1 MLMHTRGMKRFFLGF
16 LVAIFIGAT
25 AMLVF
30 LNQVHAL
37 STLQGVQIMLNAC
50 GQPIPTYNVGAPTAE
65 GPGTITKSP
74 TSAYLPEQAD
84 ITLTAT
90 PSASSDPDIEA
101 EFVRWENL
109 NIYAVGTNQ
118 TRTQNPIIYKN
129 GGHHIPKA
137 IFRWVY
143 KVHFSVPTGHGHIDV
158 TGYQQY
164 IYIAD
169 VFSRIP
175 GGSTFTVTAVP
186 DAGYEFDFWEM
197 FWSIGYG
204 GTSTS
209 TTNPITFPDTGRA
222 FSMAAHFALPL
233 RVNFGN
239 AGSSIQEGAS
249 TAHLPV
255 TLSRNTL
262 QTVTVYYSFSGTAN
276 GRTDYDNG
284 DDGGFLGAHTELTF
298 EPGET
303 SKTID
308 IPIFED
314 TIPESDETV
323 IVTLTG
329 ISTGSIGTDAVHTL
343 FITDNDTLPQ
353 LSFQAAT
360 SSVSENAGTASI
372 VATLSAP
379 CGQTIT
385 ASYAVTGGTATSGGV
400 DYTLTDGTLTF
411 APNETTKTLSVPIVD
426 DLLFESDETILIS
439 LFNPQNA
446 AQREPSQHTLTI
458 TENDARPSVAFETA
472 TAEGSENAGIA
483 HLNVV
488 LSNPSSETITVA
500 YAAAGG
506 TAQGGGVDYLLTPG
520 TLTFAPG
527 ETTKTIAVSLVN
539 DQVLD
544 PNETV
549 MVTLSDPQNATLG
562 ATATETLTITDN
574 DKTLTVAVTGE
585 GTVAPANGVF
595 DTDSTVSV
603 QATPSTGWR
612 FDHWTGDVTGTTNP
626 VSVTFDTNK
635 TVTAVFVSLQH
646 TLTTSSQG
654 SGTVTPA
661 SGAVDIGTTA
671 QITATPATGWRFDHW
686 TGDASGN
693 ANPVSVLMDGN
704 KTVTAVF
711 VETPTLTTLA
721 QGSGTVTPSSVTLDK
736 GSTVQVSATASE
748 GWQFDH
754 WTGDAYGSENP
765 ITVTLSSNKTV
776 TAVFIQPV
784 TLAVVVQG
792 TGTVTPTSGIY
803 ARDTQLS
810 LQATAGTGYR
820 FDHWEGAATGNINP
834 VLVAM
839 NGDKTVTAVFVPIV
853 QLVVTNQ
860 GQGTVSLNPPG
871 CIYDVNTVV
880 TLTAAASTGW
890 GFSHWE
896 GDLTG
901 NQNPASVTMDTAKT
915 VTAVFQPTYTLTT
928 AVRKNETTEA
938 VGGTVTVSPSGT
950 QQIQGSQVTATAVP
964 SAGYYFVAWEGGIT
978 SNQNPLVFT
987 MNGNTSITAVFAPGY
1002 TLTITTDGQGT
1013 VTPGS
1018 QVVEADSQI
1027 EVTATPA
1034 TDWVFQ
1040 GWDGDECSTENPIV
1054 VTMDRGKRLT
1064 ATFVYRPNATA
1075 FDFESDLNQF
1085 LVDIG
1090 VLTGAV
1096 TDDIFAFDTGDLAY
1110 VTDPTG
1116 VTINKVKM
1124 LAANGIPDVAELR
1137 LLQTVLQQATYN
1149 ESVGGG
1155 CSNDLAW
1162 RSWQKNLLQAQTDL
1176 LAPIPTYLARLTAA
1190 YMTLG
1195 TPGHREAIT
1204 KLLLEHYNVTLS
1216 ATGYDTQGAR
1226 YFDKNGDV
1234 DNDGVWNREEWDA
1247 ALAAQEEPYVGV
1259 ICAATVNTFVQMAMD
1274 ASLPETSES
1283 NGPFIYH
1290 GTDIYDENGVV
1301 FVTADDVVQ
1310 FGSAQHMA
1318 VLAEATGANL
1328 AYLPKTSLTLGTT
1341 TGPDL
1346 KYDANVVDPPGFENV
1361 PLTKGQASTFA
1372 KGRQIRVTLKGT
1384 KREKKWFK
1392 KWYAPNTLVDGMP
1405 NRSVTMRLGND
1416 EQTVAPVKRSVGCT
1430 YLENVTWTANGYQ
1443 PEEAYEGVEDNIK
1456 YVYAPEDTYVTLSYD
1471 EASSGSGTKSGAG
1484 ETCKRLGWY
1493 IGRDGQINSSL
1504 FSTGSIQLALS
1515 FGDVVWP
1522 EILCCA
1528 NEPPDPEY
1536 GDWLS
1541 YNFCWDTLDGK
1552 WELPT
1557 TWFHKIKGDSG
1568 CTTLVSAASGGFASP
1583 GGVLALAPYAPPNDV
1598 LYSDWVICYV
1608 LLKPGYQYEGIS
1620 SSSTTAT
1627 LVLTSQGI
1635 NVTSATG
1642 PVNAQVTT
1650 AQMMTLDADVEVE
1663 GGNVPPALSGVIKNA
1678 DSSSISGFYTRI
1690 SDPDAPLRPH
1700 PNTELIGLQVEVF
1713 SGFNLKRWTGT
1724 CPVFDEHGVLRTDV
1738 ALDAR
1743 EDEPARWVT
1752 DQTIYV
1758 KCADLQSGTLVA
1770 ASPKVRA
1777 VLEQYPMVT
1786 LKQGDREI
1794 RFVQE
1799 DQDRDGIPDDVAT
1812 ISATPEMPTL
1822 EATYIGSGSPPV
1834 WRLEVYY
1841 EGGIRGDNSEHFPI
1855 ETVSGTRKYTDTPS
1869 ISWQV
1874 DWGGHICG
1882 GVATL
1887 YCKRD
1892 GRENTF
1898 KFRVLGYNALQKIV
1912 RERLGNLRSQ
1922 LICWQE
1928 SRFQQFTAQTAFWLS
1943 WNTKPETVNRAKD
1956 NGFGLMQITG
1966 CEPVTNAILWDW
1978 RENINAG
1985 KRFICSCAE
1994 NAGIYV
2000 YQVRTGANWTKETG
2014 GEPENQGTAYPDATA
2029 FTEEQLNMEVWSRYN
2044 SNKRYYDW
2052 KPATTNPNN
2061 PGEWIQRTKE
2071 TPNRTGTDY
2080 ANTIHGYAVK
2090 ISNGEY
2096 PPLWGE
2102 N

>member
-1 MLMHTRGMKRFFLGF
+1 MSS
-16 LVAIFIGAT
+16 VENGA
-25 AMLVF
+25 V
-30 LNQVHAL
+30 
-37 STLQGVQIMLNAC
+37 
-50 GQPIPTYNVGAPTAE
+50 
-65 GPGTITKSP
+65 
-74 TSAYLPEQAD
+74 
-84 ITLTAT
+84 
-90 PSASSDPDIEA
+90 
-101 EFVRWENL
+101 
-109 NIYAVGTNQ
+109 
-118 TRTQNPIIYKN
+118 
-129 GGHHIPKA
+129 
-137 IFRWVY
+137 
-143 KVHFSVPTGHGHIDV
+143 
-158 TGYQQY
+158 
-164 IYIAD
+164 
-169 VFSRIP
+169 
-175 GGSTFTVTAVP
+175 
-186 DAGYEFDFWEM
+186 
-197 FWSIGYG
+197 
-204 GTSTS
+204 
-209 TTNPITFPDTGRA
+209 
-222 FSMAAHFALPL
+222 
-233 RVNFGN
+233 
-239 AGSSIQEGAS
+239 
-249 TAHLPV
+249 
-255 TLSRNTL
+255 
-262 QTVTVYYSFSGTAN
+262 
-276 GRTDYDNG
+276 
-284 DDGGFLGAHTELTF
+284 
-298 EPGET
+298 
-303 SKTID
+303 
-308 IPIFED
+308 
-314 TIPESDETV
+314 
-323 IVTLTG
+323 
-329 ISTGSIGTDAVHTL
+329 GTDAVHTL
-343 FITDNDTLPQ
+343 TITDNEPLTQ
-353 LSFQAAT
+353 LSFQTAT

-372 VATLSAP
+372 VATLNAP
-379 CGQTIT
+379 SGQTIT

-458 TENDARPSVAFETA
+458 TENDTRPSVAFETA

-483 HLNVV
+483 HLNVI
-488 LSNPSSETITVA
+488 LSNPSSETVTVA
-500 YAAAGG
+500 YAATGG
-506 TAQGGGVDYLLTPG
+506 SAQGGGVDYLLTPG

-1013 VTPGS
+1013 VTPAS
-1018 QVVEADSQI
+1018 QAIEPDSQI

-1054 VTMDRGKRLT
+1054 VTMDRGKHLT

-1075 FDFESDLNQF
+1075 FDFEGDLNQF

-1096 TDDIFAFDTGDLAY
+1096 TDNVFAFDTG
-1110 VTDPTG
+1110 
-1116 VTINKVKM
+1116 
-1124 LAANGIPDVAELR
+1124 NGIPDVAELR
-1137 LLQTVLQQATYN
+1137 LLQTLLQQATFN

-1162 RSWQKNLLQAQTDL
+1162 RSWQKNLLKAQADL
-1176 LAPIPTYLARLTAA
+1176 PAPIPAHLARLTAA

-1195 TPGHREAIT
+1195 TRDHCGAIAS
-1204 KLLLEHYNVTLS
+1204 LLMVHYSVTLS

-1226 YFDKNGDV
+1226 YFDKKGDV
-1234 DNDGVWNREEWDA
+1234 DNDGVWNPEEWNA

-1259 ICAATVNTFVQMAMD
+1259 IYAATVNAFVQMAMD
-1274 ASLPETSES
+1274 ASIPETLES
-1283 NGPFIYH
+1283 NGPYIYH
-1290 GTDIYDENGVV
+1290 GPAIYDENGVV
-1301 FVTADDVVQ
+1301 FVTADDVIQ
-1310 FGSAQHMA
+1310 LDSAKHLA
-1318 VLAEATGANL
+1318 VLAEATGANS
-1328 AYLPKTSLTLGTT
+1328 AYIPTT
-1341 TGPDL
+1341 TLTIGSTTGTDL
-1346 KYDANVVDPPGFENV
+1346 KFDANVVDPPGFENV
-1361 PLTKGQASTFA
+1361 PLTKNQAFTCA
-1372 KGRQIRVTLKGT
+1372 KGRQIRVTMKGT
-1384 KREKKWFK
+1384 EREKKWFK
-1392 KWYAPNTLVDGMP
+1392 TWNAPGTLVNGTP
-1405 NRSVTMRLGND
+1405 SRSMVFRLGNN
-1416 EQTVAPVKRSVGCT
+1416 QQVITPVKRSVGSIG
-1430 YLENVTWTANGYQ
+1430 LDSRLSWSAKGYQ
-1443 PEEAYEGVEDNIK
+1443 PEEAHTGMEGSTNIL
-1456 YVYAPEDTYVTLSYD
+1456 YAPEDTYVTLSYN
-1471 EASSGSGTKSGAG
+1471 ASSGSGAKSGTG
-1484 ETCKRLGWY
+1484 ETCKHVGW
-1493 IGRDGQINSSL
+1493 GVTGHDMSVDSQVLCTTSSL
-1504 FSTGSIQLALS
+1504 QMDPSSGWAVTPTVS
-1515 FGDVVWP
+1515 
-1522 EILCCA
+1522 CCA
-1528 NEPPDPEY
+1528 NEPPDPADYSDNSEY
-1536 GDWLS
+1536 LNDLS
-1541 YNFCWDTLDGK
+1541 WYEACWDNFGNVSSAHSWTH
-1552 WELPT
+1552 T
-1557 TWFHKIKGDSG
+1557 FKGDDG
-1568 CTTLVSAASGGFASP
+1568 CTVTAAPIKRDSDYGEIAGLTP
-1583 GGVLALAPYAPPNDV
+1583 GGTMDTAPYPANNINFTDMV
-1598 LYSDWVICYV
+1598 YYNVK
-1608 LLKPGYQYEGIS
+1608 LKPGYQLGVIS
-1620 SSSTTAT
+1620 YGGTTTAASVYGELMAT
-1627 LVLTSQGI
+1627 FG
-1635 NVTSATG
+1635 TG
-1642 PVNAQVTT
+1642 PISAKISTEE
-1650 AQMMTLDADVEVE
+1650 MMTLDADVEVE
-1663 GGNVPPALSGVIKNA
+1663 GGEFPGSSAGTITGSTLSYDGSTNL
-1678 DSSSISGFYTRI
+1678 GGLRGYYTRI
-1690 SDPDAPLRPH
+1690 IDSDPRYA
-1700 PNTELIGLQVEVF
+1700 NTEMIALNAQVF
-1713 SGFNLKRWTGT
+1713 PGFKFKRWKGSGT
-1724 CPVFDEHGVLRTDV
+1724 VYNADGTPQTSLR
-1738 ALDAR
+1738 LDA
-1743 EDEPARWVT
+1743 EDNDSAHHVT
-1752 DQTIYV
+1752 DQSINVKSFEDVYGACRLKAVYV
-1758 KCADLQSGTLVA
+1758 KLGAFVVRGGGLDGYDINPKGKLGELGYIYTSSTRPSKEDFLANLKLAEVFVFFGHSNTDKLAYDYNKEATLSKTISCSEV
-1770 ASPKVRA
+1770 ASPSIA
-1777 VLEQYPMVT
+1777 VKL
-1786 LKQGDREI
+1786 
-1794 RFVQE
+1794 
-1799 DQDRDGIPDDVAT
+1799 GIVHGCYA
-1812 ISATPEMPTL
+1812 
-1822 EATYIGSGSPPV
+1822 GQ
-1834 WRLEVYY
+1834 
-1841 EGGIRGDNSEHFPI
+1841 SENW
-1855 ETVSGTRKYTDTPS
+1855 K
-1869 ISWQV
+1869 
-1874 DWGGHICG
+1874 
-1882 GVATL
+1882 
-1887 YCKRD
+1887 
-1892 GRENTF
+1892 
-1898 KFRVLGYNALQKIV
+1898 NALQAEHFIGWDGMAYADQMVDFDTIFWSKVECRKSTKASFNEAFAIWRPKWANNV
-1912 RERLGNLRSQ
+1912 NYCPPKDYGDTVLG
-1922 LICWQE
+1922 
-1928 SRFQQFTAQTAFWLS
+1928 
-1943 WNTKPETVNRAKD
+1943 
-1956 NGFGLMQITG
+1956 
-1966 CEPVTNAILWDW
+1966 
-1978 RENINAG
+1978 
-1985 KRFICSCAE
+1985 
-1994 NAGIYV
+1994 V
-2000 YQVRTGANWTKETG
+2000 YN
-2014 GEPENQGTAYPDATA
+2014 
-2029 FTEEQLNMEVWSRYN
+2029 
-2044 SNKRYYDW
+2044 
-2052 KPATTNPNN
+2052 
-2061 PGEWIQRTKE
+2061 
-2071 TPNRTGTDY
+2071 
-2080 ANTIHGYAVK
+2080 
-2090 ISNGEY
+2090 
-2096 PPLWGE
+2096 
-2102 N
+2102 